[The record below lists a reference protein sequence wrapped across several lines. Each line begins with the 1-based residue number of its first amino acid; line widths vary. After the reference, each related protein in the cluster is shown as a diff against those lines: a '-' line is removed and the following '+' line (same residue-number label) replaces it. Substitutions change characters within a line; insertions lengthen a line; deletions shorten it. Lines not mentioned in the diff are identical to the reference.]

1 MVSDSTLNASIPNA
15 FAKKKR
21 ANRSAKLKQCKLDAR
36 REQWLSQ
43 VKNKNCKE
51 EVSGNVGGIGV
62 GVGGGG
68 GDEFSGPTIETRKK
82 ATAKCCKEL
91 EVESQRVKEINH
103 HDSDSESSPSN
114 SPTSSVSRGTDSGIT
129 YTGSSSSSSSSFSS
143 GGGCCSGSISEEEEG
158 DGGGDCGDDGCLDDW
173 EAVADALVGAPEDA
187 NQGHNLDGN
196 LSPKAET
203 VVGLSSEAEPPSCEN
218 VDAQVEKLKRDG
230 VGILG
235 RGSSCR
241 AWRPD
246 DAFRPQSL
254 PNLAKQRSFPSSAE
268 RLQGFANP
276 WVRNN
281 MTPRV
286 PTSCP
291 ICCEDLDL
299 TDSSFLPCPCGFH
312 LCLFCHKRILEEDGR
327 CPGCR
332 KEYAS
337 EPVEKEASVS
347 GGSLTIRLARS
358 CSMSSSRV

>member
-1 MVSDSTLNASIPNA
+1 MVSDSTINASIPNVSKD
-15 FAKKKR
+15 FGKKKR

-51 EVSGNVGGIGV
+51 EVNVPV
-62 GVGGGG
+62 VGGGK
-68 GDEFSGPTIETRKK
+68 FNGPAIVTWKK
-82 ATAKCCKEL
+82 AAQCCKVL
-91 EVESQRVKEINH
+91 EVDNPGVEEISH
-103 HDSDSESSPSN
+103 HFSDSESSPSN
-114 SPTSSVSRGTDSGIT
+114 SPTN
-129 YTGSSSSSSSSFSS
+129 
-143 GGGCCSGSISEEEEG
+143 
-158 DGGGDCGDDGCLDDW
+158 
-173 EAVADALVGAPEDA
+173 ALVGASDA
-187 NQGHNLDGN
+187 NQGHNSNSN
-196 LSPKAET
+196 LSPGRETAE
-203 VVGLSSEAEPPSCEN
+203 GLNFEGQLPICEN
-218 VDAQVEKLKRDG
+218 VDAQLEKSKSVG

-235 RGSSCR
+235 RGSENCK

-254 PNLAKQRSFPSSAE
+254 PNLAKQHSFPTGAE
-268 RLQGFANP
+268 RLQGFGNP

-312 LCLFCHKRILEEDGR
+312 LCLFCHKRILEEDSR

>member
-1 MVSDSTLNASIPNA
+1 MVSDSTINASIPNVSKD
-15 FAKKKR
+15 FGKKKR

-51 EVSGNVGGIGV
+51 EVNVPV
-62 GVGGGG
+62 VGGGK
-68 GDEFSGPTIETRKK
+68 FNGPAIVTWKK
-82 ATAKCCKEL
+82 AAQCCKVL
-91 EVESQRVKEINH
+91 EVDNPGVEEISH
-103 HDSDSESSPSN
+103 HFSDSESSPSN
-114 SPTSSVSRGTDSGIT
+114 SPTSSISRGNDSGIT

-143 GGGCCSGSISEEEEG
+143 GRGCFSGSLTEEEDGDGVGGCE
-158 DGGGDCGDDGCLDDW
+158 DDECLDDW
-173 EAVADALVGAPEDA
+173 EAVADALVGASDA
-187 NQGHNLDGN
+187 NQGHNSNSN
-196 LSPKAET
+196 LSPGRETAE
-203 VVGLSSEAEPPSCEN
+203 GLNFEGQLPICEN
-218 VDAQVEKLKRDG
+218 VDAQLEKSKSVG

-235 RGSSCR
+235 RGSENCK

-254 PNLAKQRSFPSSAE
+254 PNLAKQHSFPTGAE
-268 RLQGFANP
+268 RLQGFGNP

-312 LCLFCHKRILEEDGR
+312 LCLFCHKRILEEDSR